1 MKLWVDDIRP
11 APEGWTRAETIS
23 EAIKLIQMY
32 GAGDFSSPGITHV
45 SLDHDISIPVKVGGR
60 WYNRPS
66 PDTFQVVAHYMVE
79 KMTNPTGGLRE
90 DIVLT
95 THSSNPDGR
104 KHIVQIFD
112 DCGFKCEE
120 TPAEQVL
127 RDNSNRD

>member
-23 EAIKLIQMY
+23 EAINIIETF
-32 GAGDFSSPGITHV
+32 GEIISHI

-66 PDTFQVVAHYMVE
+66 PDTFKVVAKYYGEWYKNKHHVGE
-79 KMTNPTGGLRE
+79 P
-90 DIVLT
+90 VVT

-104 KHIVQIFD
+104 KEIQLVLFGYGI
-112 DCGFKCEE
+112 KVEE
-120 TPAEQVL
+120 TPAEQIS
-127 RDNSNRD
+127 RNNNN